1 MRSTLKR
8 LEMLARGS
16 IPKPVRQAYRIA
28 RTAIFTPVPSPEL
41 PQALVAGCEV
51 VASRLDLLDRLPKS
65 GRVAEVGTYK
75 GDFAREILARAAPNE
90 LHVIDIDYSRFDRAL
105 NDDPRIVRH
114 EGLSHDVMAHF
125 PEAHFDWIYIDADHA
140 YDGVKRD
147 ARVSASRVKPGG
159 FLVFNDYAHIDPN
172 VGRYGVHRAVTEFA
186 VEMRWPLRY
195 FALNPYAL
203 YDVALQRP

>member
-16 IPKPVRQAYRIA
+16 VPKPVRQAYRIA
-28 RTAIFTPVPSPEL
+28 RTAISTPVPSPAIPQEL
-41 PQALVAGCEV
+41 VTGCEV

-75 GDFAREILARAAPNE
+75 GDFAREILARTAPVE
-90 LHVIDIDYSRFDRAL
+90 LHLVDIDYSRFDRTLGA
-105 NDDPRIVRH
+105 DPRIVRH
-114 EGLSHDVMAHF
+114 EGLSHVIMADF
-125 PEAHFDWIYIDADHA
+125 PESHFDWIYIDADHA

-147 ARVSASRVKPGG
+147 AEACARRVKPGG
-159 FLVFNDYAHIDPN
+159 FMVFNDYAHIDPY

-186 VEMRWPLRY
+186 VGMRWPLRY